1 MSGTPRLRSAYPS
14 TPNSGQRLQ
23 NSYGGG
29 KGVSEP
35 RVPLQVLSGPPQ
47 DPQAP
52 LLPFSLVDAPSQRLY
67 ITFFYLGLTVWRLWD
82 HQRLVSDDS
91 DSLWLF
97 MKWVAIDSV
106 FLYGVPGLKVPWLQ
120 WSATTMTILF
130 AVHAIADAVLMF
142 RIPVS
147 TPNPVCHSEAKMDIR
162 YLLKLGWL
170 LLQGC
175 STIENWQSR
184 NGV

>member
-14 TPNSGQRLQ
+14 TPNSRQRLKDT
-23 NSYGGG
+23 YGDGTG
-29 KGVSEP
+29 APGP
-35 RVPLQVLSGPPQ
+35 QVPLQVLSGPPQ

-52 LLPFSLVDAPSQRLY
+52 LVPFSLVDAPSQRLY
-67 ITFFYLGLTVWRLWD
+67 ITFFYLGLTVWRLCD
-82 HQRLVSDDS
+82 YQRLVSDDI

-106 FLYGVPGLKVPWLQ
+106 FLYGLPGLKVPWLQ

-130 AVHAIADAVLMF
+130 AVHALADAVLMF

-147 TPNPVCHSEAKMDIR
+147 KPNPVCHPDAQNDIR
-162 YLLKLGWL
+162 YLLKLGWSL
-170 LLQGC
+170 SRGC

-184 NGV
+184 NGA